1 MFDEG
6 VAGMLTISL
15 IAVVVISVVVLWHQY
30 ASGALLGSDEQPT
43 PLDLSED
50 AAPPTARAA

>member
-1 MFDEG
+1 
-6 VAGMLTISL
+6 MLTISL